1 MHTVES
7 AAIVLEASKC
17 RDQER
22 KEGGQN
28 REGGFSARYSGQT
41 GGLTGARVTLQ
52 RGDFARTYTI
62 VRKFSE
68 QLLVKAINSWKSTA
82 CVSSPNIDLQTRMHT
97 KFWYRGWR
105 YAIES
110 VIPSNSLNA
119 IPFVSGY
126 ESRPRISHI
135 FRFFLSFLFQI
146 YLYSASG
153 SLILLLLRWN
163 DFNKIYVPQLWF
175 HLITNYYTFKDSR
188 DPTRRFHSASWRVE
202 KIPQPIPNCLSLS
215 TLKSGKR
222 VSSKITLWPNFLAV
236 VYMLAGGL
244 EGGKR
249 WRGLGLGRARE
260 KNEPGGS
267 TLWPKC

>member
-82 CVSSPNIDLQTRMHT
+82 CVSTPNIDLQTRMHT

-110 VIPSNSLNA
+110 VVPSNSLNA
-119 IPFVSGY
+119 IPFVSDY
-126 ESRPRISHI
+126 ASRPRIIHI
-135 FRFFLSFLFQI
+135 SRFFLSFLFQI
-146 YLYSASG
+146 YLHSAFG
-153 SLILLLLRWN
+153 SLIPLFLRWN
-163 DFNKIYVPQLWF
+163 DFIKIYVLRLFRFVW
-175 HLITNYYTFKDSR
+175 SR
-188 DPTRRFHSASWRVE
+188 ISILS
-202 KIPQPIPNCLSLS
+202 KIRQIRLDVS
-215 TLKSGKR
+215 TLLHRALKR
-222 VSSKITLWPNFLAV
+222 SPNRFPIVSHYLHWNQANVSLQKLRCDQTSWP
-236 VYMLAGGL
+236 
-244 EGGKR
+244 
-249 WRGLGLGRARE
+249 
-260 KNEPGGS
+260 
-267 TLWPKC
+267 